1 MKIRI
6 SNQVRIAMIILVLV
20 VLFAAWLA
28 PKIKDRFWK
37 TETNKS
43 KQTSENRPQNSSAQ
57 ISNEEAKQI
66 HLALGN
72 PSDAG
77 TDPNNYLLIN
87 GYFALSYN
95 RGKTIPNWV
104 AWRISGADLGQ
115 LPRPNPDPFRPDDRL
130 PKDWKR
136 ATPSDY
142 TGSGFDRGH
151 LCPSADRSASA
162 EGMTATFVMTNMVP
176 QTPDLNREVWS
187 RLEDYL
193 RKLVKSGNDVYVIA
207 GTYGNKGK
215 LKNKVFVPTNDWK
228 IAVVIPAGSVIS
240 AIGENTRVIAVD
252 MPNVDG
258 IENEAWQKFRTTV
271 REIEKKTN
279 YNFLTALPQNLQD
292 TLENKKDNIDN

>member
-1 MKIRI
+1 
-6 SNQVRIAMIILVLV
+6 
-20 VLFAAWLA
+20 
-28 PKIKDRFWK
+28 
-37 TETNKS
+37 
-43 KQTSENRPQNSSAQ
+43 
-57 ISNEEAKQI
+57 
-66 HLALGN
+66 
-72 PSDAG
+72 
-77 TDPNNYLLIN
+77 
-87 GYFALSYN
+87 
-95 RGKTIPNWV
+95 
-104 AWRISGADLGQ
+104 
-115 LPRPNPDPFRPDDRL
+115 
-130 PKDWKR
+130 
-136 ATPSDY
+136 
-142 TGSGFDRGH
+142 
-151 LCPSADRSASA
+151 
-162 EGMTATFVMTNMVP
+162 MVP